1 MESILL
7 MFHIVVILGTLLK
20 QFLLTIMKI
29 NFVVYKPR
37 TINFPVYLSYF
48 SIAGV
53 KHHYYSNLGKEKKYY
68 KL

>member
-37 TINFPVYLSYF
+37 TINFLV
-48 SIAGV
+48 
-53 KHHYYSNLGKEKKYY
+53 
-68 KL
+68 